1 MKYTILI
8 LYRSTTNWLS
18 LSRKARDKE
27 VQTNI
32 QPLLEKYKEQLSI
45 RFFDSEAFHAKT
57 SDFLILS
64 CDDLQQYYF
73 FMEELRDSPFFTA
86 PYIELNDVIIGY
98 ENGFQQFEE
107 EQDRQEESK
116 KQYLKYLSLIF

>member
-1 MKYTILI
+1 MKNTILI
-8 LYRSTTNWLS
+8 LYRSTTKWLS
-18 LSRKARDKE
+18 LSRKERMQE
-27 VQTNI
+27 VQTHI
-32 QPLLEKYKEQLSI
+32 QPLLEKYQEQLSI

-57 SDFLILS
+57 SDFLIVS

-98 ENGFQQFEE
+98 ENGFQHFEE
-107 EQDRQEESK
+107 QNQQEESK